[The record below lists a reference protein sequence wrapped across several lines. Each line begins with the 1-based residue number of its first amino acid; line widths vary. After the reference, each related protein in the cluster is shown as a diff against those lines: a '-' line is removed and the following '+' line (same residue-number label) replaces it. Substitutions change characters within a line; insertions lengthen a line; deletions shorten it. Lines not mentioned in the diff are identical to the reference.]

1 VKVVDVTPSSRE
13 LIAPACRACAWW
25 QHTPGSA
32 RRDRGEDAQDV
43 RALEADR
50 RVRADWERR
59 VDRAVGLFG
68 KALVDED
75 AVLGWMQ
82 AAPSPLVPR
91 ARSLPAGPPSPDAW
105 LIMCTYFYDEE
116 YLGGFQRLLHELLA
130 DLKRREATALE
141 AFALCETSLDDRFR
155 SYLRES
161 NLFNHEM
168 LEGSGFRP
176 VRLFGEVGRY
186 RLDLATLIAEPRRV
200 RVLERI
206 EHYTAAQPV

>member
-1 VKVVDVTPSSRE
+1 MKVVDVTPSSRE
-13 LIAPACRACAWW
+13 LMAPVCRDCAWW
-25 QHTPGSA
+25 QHTAGSA
-32 RRDRGEDAQDV
+32 RRNRRPSAGGGAE
-43 RALEADR
+43 LEADR
-50 RVRADWERR
+50 RLRADWERR
-59 VDRAVGLFG
+59 ADRAVGLIG

-82 AAPSPLVPR
+82 TAPASLVPR
-91 ARSLPAGPPSPDAW
+91 TRGLPAGPPSADAW
-105 LIMCTYFYDEE
+105 LITCTYFYDEE

-130 DLKRREATALE
+130 DLKHREVAALE
-141 AFALCETSLDDRFR
+141 AFALCETSLNDRFR
-155 SYLRES
+155 SYLREC

-186 RLDLATLIAEPRRV
+186 RLDLDTLIAEPRRV
-200 RVLERI
+200 RLVERI